1 MGKQFSNST
10 PFKVSYRGKEIAE
23 IFMILSPEM
32 KQKNLVWIDLEMTGL
47 DHTKDKILEIA
58 TLVTDANLNILNE
71 APTFYI
77 SQPQS
82 IIDNMDE
89 WNSKHHSDSGL
100 LDLIR
105 TKGVC
110 EKHAET
116 GVLEAITPY
125 IIPGVS
131 PLCGNSIWQDRRFLE
146 RYMPELNNIFHYR
159 NVDVSS
165 VKELVRRWFPEIAT
179 ELKKNGAHRALEDIK
194 ESIMELR
201 YYRDRCFK

>member
-1 MGKQFSNST
+1 
-10 PFKVSYRGKEIAE
+10 
-23 IFMILSPEM
+23 MILSPEM

-110 EKHAET
+110 EKHAEI

-165 VKELVRRWFPEIAT
+165 VKELVRRWFPEIAI

-201 YYRDRCFK
+201 YYRDKCFKLNL

>member
-1 MGKQFSNST
+1 MSS
-10 PFKVSYRGKEIAE
+10 
-23 IFMILSPEM
+23 EM
-32 KQKNLVWIDLEMTGL
+32 KEKNLVWIDLEMTGL

-58 TLVTDANLNILNE
+58 ALVTDSNLNILKE

-77 SQPQS
+77 SQSQS
-82 IIDNMDE
+82 IIDSMDE

-105 TKGVC
+105 TKGVN
-110 EKHAET
+110 EEYAESR
-116 GVLEAITPY
+116 VIEEISPY
-125 IIPGVS
+125 IISGVS

-146 RYMPELNNIFHYR
+146 RYMPELNKIFHYR

-165 VKELVRRWFPEIAT
+165 IKELVRRWSPEIAIGI
-179 ELKKNGAHRALEDIK
+179 KKTGAHRALEDIK

-201 YYRDRCFK
+201 YYRDKCFK

>member
-1 MGKQFSNST
+1 
-10 PFKVSYRGKEIAE
+10 
-23 IFMILSPEM
+23 MILSAEM
-32 KQKNLVWIDLEMTGL
+32 RKKNLVWIDLEMTGL

-58 TLVTDANLNILNE
+58 TLVTDSNLNILKE

-77 SQPQS
+77 SQSQS
-82 IIDNMDE
+82 VIDNMDE
-89 WNSKHHSDSGL
+89 WNSKHHSDSGV

-105 TKGVC
+105 TEGVH
-110 EKHAET
+110 EQYAET
-116 GVLEAITPY
+116 RVIEEIAPY

-146 RYMPELNNIFHYR
+146 RYMPELNKIFHYR

-165 VKELVRRWFPEIAT
+165 IKELVRRWSPEIAM
-179 ELKKNGAHRALEDIK
+179 ELKKTGAHRALEDIK